1 LVTLDYIYYELGNSK
16 QDIQADSEIKTT
28 ESSKLIN
35 ADYWGSFGEYSKS
48 ILNTTNKR
56 VNNNG
61 GNKITMND
69 SNPKINER
77 IFLLCD
83 QCFWTVTCLNKNY
96 LEETLS
102 KNNTCPRCNQ
112 DQLSSF
118 PVMPN
123 DSFTYSYSKKRGI
136 ELNFGIRRTWN

>member
-1 LVTLDYIYYELGNSK
+1 MS
-16 QDIQADSEIKTT
+16 IQTV
-28 ESSKLIN
+28 KL
-35 ADYWGSFGEYSKS
+35 S
-48 ILNTTNKR
+48 ITNKR
-56 VNNNG
+56 VNNDE
-61 GNKITMND
+61 GNKITMDD
-69 SNPKINER
+69 SKNLKVNER

-96 LEETLS
+96 LQETVS
-102 KNNTCPRCNQ
+102 KNNTCPSCNQ

-136 ELNFGIRRTWN
+136 ELNFGIRRT

>member
-1 LVTLDYIYYELGNSK
+1 M
-16 QDIQADSEIKTT
+16 
-28 ESSKLIN
+28 
-35 ADYWGSFGEYSKS
+35 S
-48 ILNTTNKR
+48 ISNKR
-56 VNNNG
+56 VNNSE
-61 GNKITMND
+61 GNKITMNE
-69 SNPKINER
+69 SKNPKVNEK

-96 LEETLS
+96 LKETLS
-102 KNNTCPRCNQ
+102 KNNTCPHCNQ

-136 ELNFGIRRTWN
+136 ELTFGIRRA